1 MTFVSQLE
9 PVELWS
15 HFDHILTV
23 PRGSKNE
30 AQMATYVI
38 EVAHQ
43 NGLSHRQDSAG
54 NVVVHKSAGPGF
66 EKAPTVVLQCH
77 LDMVNE
83 KNADVEHDFEKDPL
97 RPRRQNGY
105 LKATGTTL
113 GSDNGIGIATCL
125 ALMEGQELRHGPLEL
140 LFTVDEET
148 GLTGAAELEADFLQ
162 GRRLINLD
170 AEEEGT
176 LYVGCAG
183 GAGIDLSLDLE
194 WQPVPPGLSGLK
206 FKIIGLKGGHSGV
219 DIHLQRANAIK
230 VLVRALAAIRP
241 DSFLL
246 SELQGGN
253 MHNAIP
259 REAFCSLAVESSR
272 RDQVAADLTRRLEAV
287 ALEFRPADP
296 GLQWL
301 LEQAAGPAQVLT
313 ANSTAQ
319 VVGLL
324 NALPHGVISM
334 SYEIPELVETS
345 SNLALAAIRAGGL
358 EIHISNRSSVTS
370 ALDALQGRIA
380 SIAQLAEAQFH
391 LGEGYPGWHPNLES
405 EVLAVARRVY
415 RQEFGAE
422 PEIKAIHA
430 GLECGI
436 IGERFPGMDMVSLG
450 PQIEF
455 PHSPDERV
463 QIDSVARYC
472 RFLLRVLE
480 ELGKAA

>member
-1 MTFVSQLE
+1 MTFVSQLD
-9 PVELWS
+9 PFELWS

-30 AQMATYVI
+30 ARMAAYVI
-38 EVAHQ
+38 EVADR
-43 NGLSHRQDSAG
+43 NGLSHRQDGAG
-54 NVVVHKSAGPGF
+54 NVVVHKSGGPGL
-66 EKAPTVVLQCH
+66 EQAPAVVLQCH

-97 RPRRQNGY
+97 KPRRENGY

-125 ALMEGQELRHGPLEL
+125 ALMGDPELRHGPLEL

-148 GLTGAAELEADFLQ
+148 GLTGAAQLEADFLQ
-162 GRRLINLD
+162 GRRMINLD

-194 WQPVPPGLSGLK
+194 WQSMPPGLTLLK
-206 FKIIGLKGGHSGV
+206 LKIVGLKGGHSGV

-230 VLVRALAAIRP
+230 VLARALAASRP
-241 DSFLL
+241 DSFSL
-246 SELQGGN
+246 SELRGGN

-259 REAFCSLAVESSR
+259 REAFCALAVESSQGE
-272 RDQVAADLTRRLEAV
+272 QVAAELNRQLEAA
-287 ALEFRPADP
+287 ALEFKPADP
-296 GLQWL
+296 GLQWSV
-301 LEQAAGPAQVLT
+301 EQAAKPAQVLT
-313 ANSTAQ
+313 GNCSAR

-334 SYEIPELVETS
+334 SYEIPDLVETS
-345 SNLALAAIRAGGL
+345 SNLAIAAIRADKL
-358 EIHISNRSSVTS
+358 EIHISNRSSVAS
-370 ALDALQGRIA
+370 ALDALHGRIA
-380 SIAQLAEAQFH
+380 SIAQLAGAQFH

-405 EVLAVARRVY
+405 EVLGVARRVY

-430 GLECGI
+430 GVECGI

-463 QIDSVARYC
+463 EIGSVARYY
-472 RFLLRVLE
+472 RYLLGVLE
-480 ELGKAA
+480 ELGRAA